1 MDYCTFLGG
10 TGDDACTA
18 IAVDNVGYAHV
29 AGNTASLN
37 FPTTAGSFDT
47 SVQQQDGFISKINPS
62 GTAFDYST
70 VLGGSSNE
78 AIGAICID
86 KQGNAYVC
94 GATTSN
100 DFPRTPGCYDNHYD
114 PDFENFVTK
123 LAIDGKQLIYSTF
136 MNGGNQQNGIGVDDL
151 GVAYITG
158 YTAGALST
166 SPNAD
171 DASYNGPALPLYG
184 DAYVQAL
191 DEAGSNLLFGSFYG
205 GRNDDGGFA
214 IAVDNSRN
222 AYITGSTNSDPDNQ
236 GNGAWP
242 TTPGVFKETVS
253 VDGVPP
259 FFDGFLM
266 KLKVRN
272 SPLLSAF
279 TITPGSVAG
288 TENATGALTLTGPA
302 SPGGAVIRLSSANE
316 NVARPVDGSGNL
328 LDLIVIP
335 ENGTNASF
343 NITTSDVVS
352 NFVVPFVAELEG
364 DTKTT
369 SITVAPWLTN
379 LVLSPN
385 TIVGGN
391 RVTGRVN
398 LFRPAIAGMTVSI
411 TTSDATKAYAVDA
424 GGNKINSFVVPA
436 GNTTA
441 TFDILTRGVDA
452 SANVTLLAKISTPSL
467 QVTRSQVLKILPASL
482 RTLSFAPNRVNG
494 GEKSVGT
501 VTLDGEAGP
510 TAIRVDLSL
519 GSTGNPPVGITLPN
533 PPYVMIKKD
542 ANDVLKGQSATF
554 SVTAGIASAN
564 SFRNVVAQRTGTNP
578 LQSKTATLFI
588 DVNGLLSVDLDQ
600 NAVLGGTLVTGHVT
614 LTNPAASGGFNL
626 TVKTSDVTYAPFAG
640 NKSSLDLTV
649 PAGAIR
655 SPDFTIP
662 TKLTRLAR
670 NVTITAS
677 KPGYPDKTANLVIRA
692 LDYTMAFNP
701 STVVG
706 GSVNPTGTITLSE
719 PAGTNGIKFTL
730 SSNNTAALAVPG
742 AVTVAQGASSVNF
755 TATSKAVLNGTT
767 VTVTASAPTLP
778 VPLVRTATVRVNP
791 LGILL
796 TITPLSPVGGSTATG
811 KITLSA
817 PAAGTGVLI
826 TLSSSNTNVATV
838 ASQTRVNTGQ
848 TETTFP
854 ITTKGVSV
862 NTLCTITATTPA
874 GITAKRTMNVLAI
887 GLSLSLNP
895 TTVVGGIANSV
906 GTVTLGKPS
915 PLNQTITLTS
925 SNTNA
930 ATVQASVGMPSGQTT
945 KSFPITSH
953 SVAAD
958 ASVTITAKLASG
970 TTATAVLK
978 VLAPRF
984 VDFTVNPA
992 SVIGG
997 DPSTGI
1003 IKMNAVAPAG
1013 GINIGLASAKP
1024 VVAQV
1029 PATLHIATG
1038 NSAGSFT
1045 VSSSP
1050 VSVDQNVT
1058 LTATFAGQTKTAT
1071 LQVLAPTLTGLTL
1084 TPSTVVGGDGF
1095 TGKVTIDKMAP
1106 AGGITVQLVKD
1117 QASTGS
1123 PYVNLP
1129 QTCTIPAGAYY
1140 GIFNATTLPVSRSVS
1155 TLISAVS
1162 SQHNQ
1167 QVSAVLTIL
1176 PR

>member
-1 MDYCTFLGG
+1 
-10 TGDDACTA
+10 
-18 IAVDNVGYAHV
+18 
-29 AGNTASLN
+29 
-37 FPTTAGSFDT
+37 
-47 SVQQQDGFISKINPS
+47 
-62 GTAFDYST
+62 
-70 VLGGSSNE
+70 
-78 AIGAICID
+78 
-86 KQGNAYVC
+86 
-94 GATTSN
+94 
-100 DFPRTPGCYDNHYD
+100 
-114 PDFENFVTK
+114 
-123 LAIDGKQLIYSTF
+123 
-136 MNGGNQQNGIGVDDL
+136 
-151 GVAYITG
+151 
-158 YTAGALST
+158 
-166 SPNAD
+166 
-171 DASYNGPALPLYG
+171 
-184 DAYVQAL
+184 
-191 DEAGSNLLFGSFYG
+191 
-205 GRNDDGGFA
+205 
-214 IAVDNSRN
+214 
-222 AYITGSTNSDPDNQ
+222 
-236 GNGAWP
+236 
-242 TTPGVFKETVS
+242 
-253 VDGVPP
+253 
-259 FFDGFLM
+259 
-266 KLKVRN
+266 
-272 SPLLSAF
+272 
-279 TITPGSVAG
+279 
-288 TENATGALTLTGPA
+288 
-302 SPGGAVIRLSSANE
+302 
-316 NVARPVDGSGNL
+316 
-328 LDLIVIP
+328 
-335 ENGTNASF
+335 
-343 NITTSDVVS
+343 
-352 NFVVPFVAELEG
+352 
-364 DTKTT
+364 
-369 SITVAPWLTN
+369 
-379 LVLSPN
+379 
-385 TIVGGN
+385 
-391 RVTGRVN
+391 
-398 LFRPAIAGMTVSI
+398 
-411 TTSDATKAYAVDA
+411 
-424 GGNKINSFVVPA
+424 
-436 GNTTA
+436 
-441 TFDILTRGVDA
+441 
-452 SANVTLLAKISTPSL
+452 
-467 QVTRSQVLKILPASL
+467 
-482 RTLSFAPNRVNG
+482 
-494 GEKSVGT
+494 
-501 VTLDGEAGP
+501 
-510 TAIRVDLSL
+510 
-519 GSTGNPPVGITLPN
+519 
-533 PPYVMIKKD
+533 
-542 ANDVLKGQSATF
+542 
-554 SVTAGIASAN
+554 
-564 SFRNVVAQRTGTNP
+564 
-578 LQSKTATLFI
+578 
-588 DVNGLLSVDLDQ
+588 
-600 NAVLGGTLVTGHVT
+600 
-614 LTNPAASGGFNL
+614 
-626 TVKTSDVTYAPFAG
+626 
-640 NKSSLDLTV
+640 
-649 PAGAIR
+649 
-655 SPDFTIP
+655 
-662 TKLTRLAR
+662 
-670 NVTITAS
+670 
-677 KPGYPDKTANLVIRA
+677 
-692 LDYTMAFNP
+692 
-701 STVVG
+701 
-706 GSVNPTGTITLSE
+706 
-719 PAGTNGIKFTL
+719 
-730 SSNNTAALAVPG
+730 
-742 AVTVAQGASSVNF
+742 
-755 TATSKAVLNGTT
+755 